1 MKEWIRFNKGSNPL
15 DLLNVVKDNN
25 VWNLTREEFYNV
37 LDKNDILF
45 FLVDNE
51 VKLMIYVA
59 GVKVTG
65 VFGFGKNANVEDE
78 YLNDLKQELMHFKDN
93 REYMEKVNN
102 LINFAP
108 IYSKFK
114 NDEELTKSD
123 LEIVYQVKK
132 ELKAFTGV
140 TEEKMNEIID
150 ARNVYGDLA
159 EIFGVEVSEVALNID
174 EVNEDTK
181 VLKGNLSVFSDNVDE
196 YKSIEYVIGHVY
208 LESKKL
214 KMNIHIKSAWTIEE
228 L

>member
-37 LDKNDILF
+37 LDKNDVLF
-45 FLVDNE
+45 FLVDKQ
-51 VKLMIYVA
+51 VKLMVYVN

-65 VFGFGKNANVEDE
+65 VFGFGENANVEDE
-78 YLNDLKQELMHFKDN
+78 YLNDLKLKLMNFKDN

-108 IYSKFK
+108 IYKKFK

-140 TEEKMNEIID
+140 TEEKMNEIIS
-150 ARNVYGDLA
+150 ARNAYGDLA
-159 EIFGVEVSEVALNID
+159 EIFGVDVGEVALNID
-174 EVNEDTK
+174 EVTEDTK

-214 KMNIHIKSAWTIEE
+214 KSNIHIKSAWTIEE